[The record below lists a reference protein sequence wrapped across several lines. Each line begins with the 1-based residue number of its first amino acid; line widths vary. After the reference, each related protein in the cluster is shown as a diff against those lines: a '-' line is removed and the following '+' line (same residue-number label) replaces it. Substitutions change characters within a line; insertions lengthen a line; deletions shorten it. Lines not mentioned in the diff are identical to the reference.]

1 MLCTLPETL
10 LLVFLHHGAALTIIL
25 SLEFKILPIKNVPRP
40 SLVAQWLTLC
50 FHCRWCGFNP
60 WFPGQGPKILHAL
73 QQGQKKTKRMPPY
86 VLHCID
92 GLSVIEPA
100 LFPTFYC
107 NRLLLFHYFHCNG
120 ITSITSKS

>member
-50 FHCRWCGFNP
+50 ASTAGGVGSI
-60 WFPGQGPKILHAL
+60 PGSLVRDLKSCMLYSKAKRK
-73 QQGQKKTKRMPPY
+73 QKECPHM
-86 VLHCID
+86 
-92 GLSVIEPA
+92 
-100 LFPTFYC
+100 
-107 NRLLLFHYFHCNG
+107 YF
-120 ITSITSKS
+120 IV